1 MKIEFD
7 PEFMVAL
14 IAQLDRIAED
24 KPSAARDFKQAL
36 IAQCKSL
43 VDMPY
48 RCRKSI
54 YYDDED
60 VRDLVFRGYVIVYVI
75 QNDMIVITSLIN
87 QQNFKSKMIKSA
99 KKIAKSAKEEYDA
112 LEGTIDD

>member
-14 IAQLDRIAED
+14 IKQLDKIAED

-36 IAQCKSL
+36 LTQCKL
-43 VDMPY
+43 LIDMPY

-54 YYDDED
+54 YYDDD
-60 VRDLVFRGYVIVYVI
+60 SVRDLIFKGYVIVYVI
-75 QNDMIVITSLIN
+75 QEERIVITALIN
-87 QQNFKSKMIKSA
+87 QQNFKPKS
-99 KKIAKSAKEEYDA
+99 I
-112 LEGTIDD
+112 

>member
-1 MKIEFD
+1 MKIKFD

-14 IAQLDRIAED
+14 IKQLDRIAED
-24 KPSAARDFKQAL
+24 KPSVAHTFKQAL

-54 YYDDED
+54 YYDDD
-60 VRDLVFRGYVIVYVI
+60 NVRDLVFKGYVIVYVI
-75 QNDMIVITSLIN
+75 QDDIIAITSLIN
-87 QQNFKSKMIKSA
+87 QQNFKPKS
-99 KKIAKSAKEEYDA
+99 I
-112 LEGTIDD
+112 

>member
-1 MKIEFD
+1 MKIKFD

-14 IAQLDRIAED
+14 IKQLDRIAED
-24 KPSAARDFKQAL
+24 KPSAAHTFKQAL

-54 YYDDED
+54 YYDDD
-60 VRDLVFRGYVIVYVI
+60 NVRDLVFKGYVIVYVI
-75 QNDMIVITSLIN
+75 QDDIIAITSLIN
-87 QQNFKSKMIKSA
+87 QQNFKSKSI
-99 KKIAKSAKEEYDA
+99 
-112 LEGTIDD
+112 

>member
-7 PEFMVAL
+7 PEYMVAL
-14 IAQLDRIAED
+14 IKQIETIAED
-24 KPSAARDFKQAL
+24 KPNAAREFKQML

-54 YYDDED
+54 YYDDD
-60 VRDLVFRGYVIVYVI
+60 NVRDLIFKGYVIVYII
-75 QNDMIVITSLIN
+75 QDDMITITSLIN
-87 QQNFKSKMIKSA
+87 QQNFKPKS
-99 KKIAKSAKEEYDA
+99 IEP
-112 LEGTIDD
+112 

>member
-7 PEFMVAL
+7 PEFMAAL
-14 IAQLDRIAED
+14 IEQIRTIAED

-54 YYDDED
+54 YYNDEH

-75 QNDMIVITSLIN
+75 QDDMITITSLIN

-99 KKIAKSAKEEYDA
+99 KKIAKSAKEEYD
-112 LEGTIDD
+112 LLNG

>member
-1 MKIEFD
+1 MKIKFD

-24 KPSAARDFKQAL
+24 KPSAAREFKQAL
-36 IAQCKSL
+36 MVHCRSL

-54 YYDDED
+54 YYDDNN
-60 VRDLVFRGYVIVYVI
+60 VRDLVFKGYVIVYVI
-75 QNDMIVITSLIN
+75 QDDMIVITSFIN
-87 QQNFKSKMIKSA
+87 HQNFKPRNI
-99 KKIAKSAKEEYDA
+99 
-112 LEGTIDD
+112 

>member
-14 IAQLDRIAED
+14 IKQIETIAED
-24 KPSAARDFKQAL
+24 KPNAAREFKQML
-36 IAQCKSL
+36 IVQCKSL

-54 YYDDED
+54 YYDDD
-60 VRDLVFRGYVIVYVI
+60 NVRDLIFKGYVIVYVI
-75 QNDMIVITSLIN
+75 QDNMITITSLIN
-87 QQNFKSKMIKSA
+87 QQNFKPKS
-99 KKIAKSAKEEYDA
+99 I
-112 LEGTIDD
+112 

>member
-14 IAQLDRIAED
+14 IKQLDKIAED
-24 KPSAARDFKQAL
+24 KPSAAREFKQML
-36 IAQCKSL
+36 MAQCKSL

-54 YYDDED
+54 YYDDD
-60 VRDLVFRGYVIVYVI
+60 NVRDLIFKGYVIVYVI
-75 QNDMIVITSLIN
+75 QDDMIAITSLIN
-87 QQNFKSKMIKSA
+87 QQNFKPKS
-99 KKIAKSAKEEYDA
+99 IEP
-112 LEGTIDD
+112 

>member
-7 PEFMVAL
+7 PEFMVTL
-14 IAQLDRIAED
+14 IKQIETIAED
-24 KPSAARDFKQAL
+24 KPSAAREFKQML

-54 YYDDED
+54 YYDDD
-60 VRDLVFRGYVIVYVI
+60 NVRDLIFKGYVIVYVI
-75 QNDMIVITSLIN
+75 QDDMITITSLIN
-87 QQNFKSKMIKSA
+87 QQNFKPKS
-99 KKIAKSAKEEYDA
+99 I
-112 LEGTIDD
+112 